1 MKESL
6 NVDISKQEFGD
17 AHMNTVMPSSRPWET
32 SSFEAEEQDPLT
44 GFANIMD
51 VMLVFA
57 LGLMVALLSLEEAEQ
72 ANTVDPDNKIE
83 ITSGEE
89 LIDVPE
95 SLKNAAQADGN
106 GMESVGQVY
115 RDPKTGKLILIGQ

>member
-6 NVDISKQEFGD
+6 NVHIPQQGFD
-17 AHMNTVMPSSRPWET
+17 ATPINTAMLSTRPWET

-72 ANTVDPDNKIE
+72 ANTVDPNNKIE

-115 RDPKTGKLILIGQ
+115 RDPNTGKLILIGQ

>member
-6 NVDISKQEFGD
+6 NVDIPKQDLGIS
-17 AHMNTVMPSSRPWET
+17 HMNTVMPSSRPWET

-72 ANTVDPDNKIE
+72 ANTVNPNNQIE

>member
-6 NVDISKQEFGD
+6 NVHIPQQGFD
-17 AHMNTVMPSSRPWET
+17 ATPINTAMPSTRPWES

-57 LGLMVALLSLEEAEQ
+57 LGLMVALLSLEEAEKTNVEHQ
-72 ANTVDPDNKIE
+72 PNKIE

>member
-6 NVDISKQEFGD
+6 NVDIPKQEFGV

-32 SSFEAEEQDPLT
+32 SGFEAEEQDPLT

-72 ANTVDPDNKIE
+72 ANTVNPNNKIE